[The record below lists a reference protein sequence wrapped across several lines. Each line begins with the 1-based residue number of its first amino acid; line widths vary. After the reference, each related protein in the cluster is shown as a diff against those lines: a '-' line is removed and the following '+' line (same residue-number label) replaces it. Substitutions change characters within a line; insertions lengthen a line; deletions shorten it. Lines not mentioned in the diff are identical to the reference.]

1 MCQALDPWI
10 ARAFAP
16 GRLSAAT
23 EALTQADAGADP
35 AVVTQWINEAQRDK
49 DAAQKKLDARPAVTW
64 KRDSRLD
71 PRQLR

>member
-49 DAAQKKLDARPAVTW
+49 DAA
-64 KRDSRLD
+64 
-71 PRQLR
+71 